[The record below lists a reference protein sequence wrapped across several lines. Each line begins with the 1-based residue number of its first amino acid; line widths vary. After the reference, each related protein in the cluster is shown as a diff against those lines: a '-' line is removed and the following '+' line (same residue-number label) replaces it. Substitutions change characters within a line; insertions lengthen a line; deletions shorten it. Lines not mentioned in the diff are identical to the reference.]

1 MASFEESPSAD
12 GVVIDSHPHMK
23 PQKGG
28 LPLQF
33 WMMLPAIALL
43 AALTLYPFFYMI
55 YMSLNKVSLI
65 GGVSFDW
72 VGLRNWQS
80 MFTDSGIRVGWW
92 ITIVYFVST
101 VGLELVLGVTIAL
114 LIYEQVWARNMILSL
129 LLMPMFIAPVIVG
142 LLGEFLCDPVHGL
155 YAWGLRGL
163 KLFTG
168 NILGNADSALIAVIL
183 MDVWEWTPL
192 VALITLA
199 GLTAVP
205 KDLLEAASID
215 GATYWQK
222 LWRIMAPLSTGVVT
236 VALLIRSMDAIRDF
250 AIILITTNGGPA
262 DATKTIPIRLYET
275 AFRFFNLGYAAAIG
289 LSMVVVT
296 ILLATAF
303 LETLRTRNLIR

>member
-1 MASFEESPSAD
+1 MASVEKSPLAD
-12 GVVIDSHPHMK
+12 GVVVDSHRHLK

-33 WMMLPAIALL
+33 WLMLPAIALL
-43 AALTLYPFFYMI
+43 AGLTLYPFFYMV

-80 MFTDSGIRVGWW
+80 MFADPGIRAGWW

-101 VGLELVLGVTIAL
+101 VGFELVLGVTIAL

-199 GLTAVP
+199 GLTALP

-222 LWRIMAPLSTGVVT
+222 LWHIMAPLSTGVVT

-303 LETLRTRNLIR
+303 LETLRKRNLIQ

>member
-1 MASFEESPSAD
+1 
-12 GVVIDSHPHMK
+12 
-23 PQKGG
+23 
-28 LPLQF
+28 
-33 WMMLPAIALL
+33 
-43 AALTLYPFFYMI
+43 
-55 YMSLNKVSLI
+55 
-65 GGVSFDW
+65 
-72 VGLRNWQS
+72 
-80 MFTDSGIRVGWW
+80 
-92 ITIVYFVST
+92 
-101 VGLELVLGVTIAL
+101 
-114 LIYEQVWARNMILSL
+114 
-129 LLMPMFIAPVIVG
+129 
-142 LLGEFLCDPVHGL
+142 
-155 YAWGLRGL
+155 
-163 KLFTG
+163 
-168 NILGNADSALIAVIL
+168 

-199 GLTAVP
+199 GLTALP

-222 LWRIMAPLSTGVVT
+222 LWHIMAPLSTGVVT

-303 LETLRTRNLIR
+303 LETLRKRNLIQ